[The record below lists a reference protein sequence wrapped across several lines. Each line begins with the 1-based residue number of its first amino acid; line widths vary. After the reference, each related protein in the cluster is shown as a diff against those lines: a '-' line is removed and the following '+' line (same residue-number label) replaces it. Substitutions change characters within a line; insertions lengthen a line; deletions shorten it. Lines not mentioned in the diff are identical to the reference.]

1 MPSFASRFFVMS
13 HIVSIGFGSGNSTEG
28 PQSSGF
34 ECTVCFLPPL
44 VLNFELPPDYPSTSP
59 PAFTLSS
66 KWLSPA
72 QVCKSTLTF

>member
-1 MPSFASRFFVMS
+1 MPSLGSHLFVMS
-13 HIVSIGFGSGNSTEG
+13 HVVSIGFGSGNSTES
-28 PQSSGF
+28 PQGRGF

-72 QVCKSTLTF
+72 QVGEPLLTF